1 MTSASG
7 HGPDD
12 AVGRTGHRTRAV
24 RSLVAILAAATLL
37 AGCATSNPNH
47 RQAEAV
53 DDGVQATGV
62 IDGSRVAI
70 SRGVPEVVFGDCDPG
85 VGVDADICWVAR
97 TIDGLSIAF
106 VIENPAL
113 LAPDVRLDVVDSTCE
128 DCDDVTDGVVVDLRV
143 DGETRRATTGWVEVA
158 AVPGERAA
166 AAFDLGFP
174 DGDAL
179 RGSFNVRELRPE
191 EQ

>member
-1 MTSASG
+1 MTLAM
-7 HGPDD
+7 
-12 AVGRTGHRTRAV
+12 RAV
-24 RSLVAILAAATLL
+24 KVGPLRRATLWVVAVML
-37 AGCATSNPNH
+37 LLTGCATSNPAH

-53 DDGVQATGV
+53 DDGVQATGI

-85 VGVDADICWVAR
+85 DGQDTDICWVAR

-106 VIENPAL
+106 VLENPGAL
-113 LAPDVRLDVVDSTCE
+113 EEGATLEVVPE
-128 DCDDVTDGVVVDLRV
+128 DCVGCDDVTGGVVVELRV
-143 DGETRRATTGWVEVA
+143 NGEARRADGGRVEVI

-166 AAFDLGFP
+166 ADFDLQFA
-174 DGDAL
+174 DGDEL

-191 EQ
+191 ER

>member
-1 MTSASG
+1 MTPVTSSRQVAARG
-7 HGPDD
+7 RVGLW
-12 AVGRTGHRTRAV
+12 AVGAM
-24 RSLVAILAAATLL
+24 LVLT
-37 AGCATSNPNH
+37 GCATSNPAH

-53 DDGVQATGV
+53 DDGVQATGI

-85 VGVDADICWVAR
+85 DGDDVDICWVAR

-106 VIENPAL
+106 VLENPGAL
-113 LAPDVRLDVVDSTCE
+113 EEGATLEVVSDDCVG
-128 DCDDVTDGVVVDLRV
+128 CDDLTDGVVVEVRV
-143 DGETRRATTGWVEVA
+143 NGEPRRAVRGRVEVI

-166 AAFDLGFP
+166 ADFDLEFAN
-174 DGDAL
+174 GDEL

-191 EQ
+191 ER